1 MSDSNFRTG
10 PPTCPQS
17 RLLGLALQPQARLLS
32 GGRTLQHDATPIT
45 QRITSLAS
53 VNAHKKPRSSI
64 ITPGRTL
71 TILTLPMQALVL
83 GMGADAPQKNGSR
96 DACWRTCADT
106 LGSPLSAPVQLR
118 RETLLRSAGRRTWK
132 IVNVNLRV
140 QRLVRDGRA
149 YPGAATVARACRQ
162 ASHKAS
168 CGTRRPW
175 LCLTATGG
183 QPAMAISHFPAG
195 RREV

>member
-1 MSDSNFRTG
+1 MRQGVSKPSICLFIIRLRRAHIDSGQLKAIHAPMGRSTWRGRRNTSCGKLVSWKLG
-10 PPTCPQS
+10 PWSHFAPAI
-17 RLLGLALQPQARLLS
+17 G
-32 GGRTLQHDATPIT
+32 
-45 QRITSLAS
+45 
-53 VNAHKKPRSSI
+53 AHRCRSSCH
-64 ITPGRTL
+64 P
-71 TILTLPMQALVL
+71 
-83 GMGADAPQKNGSR
+83 
-96 DACWRTCADT
+96 
-106 LGSPLSAPVQLR
+106 LR

-140 QRLVRDGRA
+140 QRLVPDGRF
-149 YPGAATVARACRQ
+149 YPGVSTVERACRQ